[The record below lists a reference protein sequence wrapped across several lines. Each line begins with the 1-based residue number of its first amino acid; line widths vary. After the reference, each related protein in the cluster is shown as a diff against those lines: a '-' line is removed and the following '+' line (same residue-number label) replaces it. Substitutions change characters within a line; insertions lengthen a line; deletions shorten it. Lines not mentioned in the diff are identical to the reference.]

1 MSKNY
6 LIEALRDANPKSN
19 LFNGDASV
27 VSYKSG
33 FPILDY
39 YLGYK
44 VNVYD
49 ENDNMIEQY
58 PNIGIAAG
66 CYLCFIGKP
75 STGKT
80 TMAVQI
86 ASNIVRPFENGT
98 VIHYDLEKAVNY
110 SRIQVLSKFTMKE
123 MSQGKYV
130 LKQEK
135 TFIQDIKSS
144 IMKIYKEKMDH
155 PDLYKYNTGKKNEFG
170 EEIWLYVPTV
180 IIIDSIPL
188 LSTYIGENGKKDIEK
203 LEDISSQTDRMRLTG
218 EIGRFY
224 SELQQYIKEANII
237 VISINQIKTNPN
249 MGIVKSPSE
258 ILYLSQDEALPGGK
272 APQFLANYLFKFVA
286 VGSEKYNEEDDG
298 FGGFGLKMMII
309 KSRTNQAGQ
318 VLNFIYDKVRG
329 VDSLRSSVEYAKSL
343 GYVNGNKNG
352 YYFIDDKDNKFT
364 KKNMHLDFKANK
376 SLYKTLY
383 SLIVPELQQHLS
395 SITPEEMDM
404 VDEEM
409 DY

>member
-123 MSQGKYV
+123 MSEGKYV

>member
-352 YYFIDDKDNKFT
+352 YYFIDDKENKFT

>member
-1 MSKNY
+1 
-6 LIEALRDANPKSN
+6 
-19 LFNGDASV
+19 
-27 VSYKSG
+27 
-33 FPILDY
+33 
-39 YLGYK
+39 
-44 VNVYD
+44 
-49 ENDNMIEQY
+49 MIEQY

-237 VISINQIKTNPN
+237 VMSINQIKTNPN

-298 FGGFGLKMMII
+298 FGGFGLKLMII

-318 VLNFIYDKVRG
+318 AINFIYDKVRG

-352 YYFIDDKDNKFT
+352 YYFIDDKENKFT
-364 KKNMHLDFKANK
+364 KKNMHLDFKENK